1 MAATKLFDAVVKT
14 GEYTNGNNEVKG
26 RYENVGSIMQGE
38 NGMFLIL
45 KRTFNAAGVPNPD
58 NKDSVIVSFFEADNN
73 KQGQQQ
79 GGYQQAAPQ
88 QGGFNQQ
95 QAAPQ
100 QQGGFGGQQ
109 QQQAPQQ
116 GGYGGQRG

>member
-73 KQGQQQ
+73 KQGQQ
-79 GGYQQAAPQ
+79 PQ
-88 QGGFNQQ
+88 QNGFNQQ
-95 QAAPQ
+95 QQQTPQ
-100 QQGGFGGQQ
+100 QNGGFGQQ

-116 GGYGGQRG
+116 QQNGGYNQHRS